1 MNRVSSMTSA
11 FIAFV
16 MTCAYAENMR
26 PGFSWPRIN
35 SNNAIATKAKS
46 WEGKHYRAGVSRQCA
61 NWVGEVVGSVGI
73 ERPSG
78 HSLAR
83 NWLKWGRP
91 VSYAT
96 MRPGDII
103 VQWRGSKS
111 GTAGHILIYVGNG
124 QCIHRPTYS
133 KAVSRVSAESCK
145 ARILGIRRAK
155 ST

>member
-11 FIAFV
+11 LIAFA
-16 MTCAYAENMR
+16 MTCVYADNKR
-26 PGFSWPRIN
+26 PEFLWPRIN
-35 SNNAIATKAKS
+35 SNNTIATKAKS
-46 WEGKHYRAGVSRQCA
+46 WEGKYYRAGVSRQCA
-61 NWVGEVVGSVGI
+61 NWVGEVVNSAGL

-83 NWLKWGRP
+83 NWLKWGKP
-91 VSYAT
+91 VSYSAI
-96 MRPGDII
+96 RPGDVI
-103 VQWRGSKS
+103 VQWRGSRS

-124 QCIHRPTYS
+124 QCVHRPTYS

-145 ARILGIRRAK
+145 PRILGIRRAK

>member
-1 MNRVSSMTSA
+1 MNRALGIISA
-11 FIAFV
+11 ILVCLIA
-16 MTCAYAENMR
+16 CAHAEGGRR
-26 PGFSWPRIN
+26 PNFSWL
-35 SNNAIATKAKS
+35 SGSSGNAIAAKAKT
-46 WEGKHYRAGVSRQCA
+46 WEGKYYRAGVSRQCA
-61 NWVGEVVGSVGI
+61 NFVGEIVGSVGI
-73 ERPSG
+73 DRPAG
-78 HSLAR
+78 HALAR

-96 MRPGDII
+96 MRPGDVI
-103 VQWRGSKS
+103 VQWRGSRS

-155 ST
+155 

>member
-1 MNRVSSMTSA
+1 MNRVSNMTLA
-11 FIAFV
+11 FMSLA
-16 MTCAYAENMR
+16 MTCVYAENTHSG
-26 PGFSWPRIN
+26 PLWPRIDI
-35 SNNAIATKAKS
+35 SHAIATKAKS
-46 WEGKHYRAGVSRQCA
+46 CEGKPYRAGVSKQCA
-61 NWVGEVVGSVGI
+61 NWVGEVVDSVGI
-73 ERPSG
+73 ECPSG

-83 NWLKWGRP
+83 NWLKWGKP

-124 QCIHRPTYS
+124 QCIHRSTYS